1 VELGVIGAGYVG
13 LTTAAC
19 FAHLGHRVVCAD
31 IDAAH
36 VERLSA
42 GDVGIAEPGLTELV
56 VSGLE
61 SGRLRFV
68 TEPVAAV
75 DADIVF
81 ICVGTP
87 PDSDGAADLSAI
99 KSVVRTIAPV
109 LRRDAV
115 LVTKSTVPVGSAQMV
130 NSLIPE
136 RDDIAVVSNPEFLRE
151 GHAVDDFLEP
161 SRVVV
166 GGDIPAARARVADL
180 YTDLQ
185 APVLVTDPA
194 SAELVKYA
202 TNAFLATKISF
213 ANAIANV
220 CEAVGAD
227 IRQVGLGMGHDPRIG
242 FDHLE
247 AGPGFGGSCLPKDV
261 SALLHFARE
270 AGYDFALL
278 RGVLEV
284 NDEQRARVV
293 TKVRALAG
301 GDLGGVSI
309 GVLGLAFKAGTDD
322 LRDSPALAVVASLV
336 AEGAAV
342 KAFDPAVDAVD
353 LPISVVKDPY
363 EAARDAAVL
372 VVLTEWAEFR
382 SVDYERVAT
391 EMKHAVVVDARN
403 LLNPDTMRRQ
413 GFEYV
418 GVGR

>member
-1 VELGVIGAGYVG
+1 MELGVIGAGYVG

-363 EAARDAAVL
+363 EAARNAAVL